1 MLWPLALMKRWPP
14 SDHRC
19 AWVQAFTCMG
29 IIEMLVH
36 AVKGSCVKQE
46 SKGRRGGT
54 FVQMC
59 KFARVDLC
67 VHV

>member
-1 MLWPLALMKRWPP
+1 
-14 SDHRC
+14 
-19 AWVQAFTCMG
+19 MG